1 MRKYKKWGAL
11 MARYEVNNYAVE
23 TLLNNI
29 KTGDIAIPEMQRP
42 FVWDASKVRD
52 LMDSLYKGFPV
63 GYIIVWQNP
72 KVKLKDGTTSNGK
85 KILIDGQQRITALA
99 AAIVGK
105 EVLNSNYKW
114 KRIVIAFNPIDEVFE
129 VSNSANQKSSRW
141 IPDVSKVF
149 ETKFDPFA
157 FVMNYCAKNDIKDQM
172 SKVNEVITK
181 LRGIQD
187 NRLGVISLN
196 EDLDIDSVTD
206 IFIRINSKGVVLS
219 QADFV
224 MSKISSNEVYGGN
237 VTRKT
242 IDYFC
247 HLLESPE
254 DLKDIQSTDV
264 EFASKPEFAAIKWA
278 AGKVN
283 PIYKTSY
290 TDILRVAFTYKFQRG
305 KLADLVSL
313 LSGRDFET
321 REFKIEIE
329 EESFEK
335 LHDAVLHAVNQTNYE
350 RFLMIVES
358 AGVVEPSLIRSQNV
372 LNFGYALYLALRE
385 RKVEASVIEKI
396 VRRWVVLSILT
407 GRYSGSPES
416 MFDYDIKRFFVYA
429 DPTEYLKLTEA
440 GDLSDAFW
448 NVTLLQKLDTSVA
461 SSPYYNIFLAAQAK
475 THDKGF
481 LSEHI
486 EVQSMLENRG
496 DIHHLFPKNYLIKNG
511 HKKGTYNQIANYA
524 FIQQEIN
531 MRISDDAPCIYM
543 KGVLEQC
550 ETKKPDCGGI
560 IDKAVLMDNLQQNC
574 IPEGFEN
581 MNIDDYQDFLVE
593 RRKLMA
599 KKIREYYEVL

>member
-1 MRKYKKWGAL
+1 

-23 TLLNNI
+23 TLLGNI
-29 KTGDIAIPEMQRP
+29 KTGEIAIPEMQRP

-52 LMDSLYKGFPV
+52 LLDSLYKGFPV

-72 KVKLKDGTTSNGK
+72 KVKLKDGTTSTGK
-85 KILIDGQQRITALA
+85 KVLIDGQQRITALA

-105 EVLNSNYKW
+105 NVLDDHYKW
-114 KRIVIAFNPIDEVFE
+114 KRIVIAFNPLEEKFE
-129 VSNSANQKSSRW
+129 VSNSANQKSSKW
-141 IPDVSKVF
+141 ISDVADVFKVS
-149 ETKFDPFA
+149 FDPFN
-157 FVMNYCAKNDIKDQM
+157 FVNEYCRINDIPDQG
-172 SKVNEVITK
+172 SRVSAVITK
-181 LRGIQD
+181 LRSMQA
-187 NRLGVISLN
+187 NALGVISLN

-219 QADFV
+219 QADFA

-237 VTRKT
+237 ITRKT

-254 DLKDIQSTDV
+254 DLKDISANDA
-264 EFASKPEFAAIKWA
+264 EFASRPEFAAIKWA
-278 AGKVN
+278 AEKVK

-290 TDILRVAFTYKFQRG
+290 TDVLRVAFTYKFKRG
-305 KLADLVSL
+305 RLADLVSL

-329 EESFEK
+329 EESFAK

-350 RFLMIVES
+350 RFLMIVKS
-358 AGVVEPSLIRSQNV
+358 AGIVKRSLIRSQNV

-385 RKVEASVIEKI
+385 RKVEDSKIEKI
-396 VRRWVVLSILT
+396 VRRWIALSILT

-416 MFDYDIKRFFVYA
+416 MFEYDIKRFFAYD
-429 DPTEYLKLTEA
+429 DPAEYLAVTEA

-461 SSPYYNIFLAAQAK
+461 SSPYFNIFLAAQAK
-475 THDKGF
+475 EHDKGF

-486 EVQSMLENRG
+486 EVESMLENRG
-496 DIHHLFPKNYLIKNG
+496 DIHHLFPKKYLIKNG
-511 HKKGTYNQIANYA
+511 LAKSMYNQIANYV
-524 FIQQEIN
+524 FLQQEIN
-531 MRISDDAPCIYM
+531 IEISDDAPCCYM
-543 KGVLEQC
+543 QEVFNQC
-550 ETKKPDCGGI
+550 ETKNPVYGAI
-560 IDKAVLMDNLQQNC
+560 VDKQILMENLQQNC
-574 IPEGFEN
+574 IPEGFAS
-581 MNIDDYQDFLVE
+581 MDISGYQDFLVE

-599 KKIREYYEVL
+599 EKIHNYYRGL

>member
-1 MRKYKKWGAL
+1 

-23 TLLNNI
+23 TLLTNI

-72 KVKLKDGTTSNGK
+72 KVKLKDGTTSIGK
-85 KILIDGQQRITALA
+85 KVLIDGQQRITALT

-105 EVLNSNYKW
+105 EVLNARYKW
-114 KRIVIAFNPIDEVFE
+114 KRIAIAFNPIDEIFE
-129 VSNSANQKSSRW
+129 VSNPANQKSSKW
-141 IPDVSKVF
+141 ISDISTVF
-149 ETKFDPFA
+149 ETKFDSFA
-157 FVMNYCAKNDIKDQM
+157 FVISYCKKNGIKNQM
-172 SKVNEVITK
+172 SSVNAVITK
-181 LRGIQD
+181 LRSIQE

-224 MSKISSNEVYGGN
+224 MSKISSNEEYGGN
-237 VTRKT
+237 LIRKT

-254 DLKDIQSTDV
+254 DLKDIRANDV
-264 EFASKPEFAAIKWA
+264 EFASKSEFDMIKWV
-278 AGKVN
+278 AGKVT

-290 TDILRVAFTYKFQRG
+290 TDVLRVAFTYKFKRG
-305 KLADLVSL
+305 RLADLVSL
-313 LSGRDFET
+313 LSGRDFAT

-329 EESFEK
+329 EDSFAK
-335 LHDAVLHAVNQTNYE
+335 LHDAVLHTINRTNYE

-358 AGVVEPSLIRSQNV
+358 VGIVKGSLIRSQNV

-385 RKVEASVIEKI
+385 RKVGDSVIERI

-416 MFDYDIKRFFVYA
+416 MFDHDIKKFFAYD
-429 DPTEYLKLTEA
+429 DPTEHLKVTEA
-440 GDLSDAFW
+440 GELSDAFW
-448 NVTLLQKLDTSVA
+448 NVTLLQKLDTSVV
-461 SSPYYNIFLAAQAK
+461 SSPYFSIFLAAQAK
-475 THDKGF
+475 AHDKGF

-486 EVQSMLENRG
+486 EVESMLENRG
-496 DIHHLFPKNYLIKNG
+496 DIHHLFPKKYLTNNG
-511 HKKGTYNQIANYA
+511 LTKGMYNQIANYV
-524 FIQQEIN
+524 FLQQEIN
-531 MRISDDAPCIYM
+531 IKISDDAPYIYM
-543 KGVLEQC
+543 QKVLNQC
-550 ETKKPDCGGI
+550 ETKTPSYGGI
-560 IDKAVLMDNLQQNC
+560 IDKEVLMENLQQNC
-574 IPEGFEN
+574 IPESFESMDIN
-581 MNIDDYQDFLVE
+581 NYQEFLLK
-593 RRKLMA
+593 RRGLMA
-599 KKIREYYEVL
+599 KKIREYYEAL